1 MGKKALV
8 VVSFGTA
15 WPEARRA
22 IEKLEERLR
31 CAFPTHDFYR
41 SFTSELSLIHI
52 SSTRAPCGCR
62 TPPP

>member
-31 CAFPTHDFYR
+31 CAFPTHDFY
-41 SFTSELSLIHI
+41 LSLIHI
-52 SSTRAPCGCR
+52 
-62 TPPP
+62 